1 MEITIYT
8 VKEAAAHSEIAEANL
23 HYHIS
28 QGNLPTQRFGWQHM
42 ILPYDLAEFE
52 RDYKAGRWPRGQRK
66 QAGYVTIELL
76 GLLAMTTA
84 TIAMQI
90 ALHF

>member
-8 VKEAAAHSEIAEANL
+8 VKEAAAHSGIAEANL

-42 ILPYDLAEFE
+42 ILPHELEQFAI
-52 RDYKAGRWPRGQRK
+52 DYKAGRWPRGQRK
-66 QAGYVTIELL
+66 QAGYISIELI

-84 TIAMQI
+84 ITAMQI